1 VFLKPRAL
9 VPGIDI
15 SVKQSLELPNLS
27 YSILPAGGRNK
38 GETLERN
45 STMRSGT
52 TPEVHGI
59 HHVEM
64 YVSNYKQ
71 AAHFYRSTLGLMPAA
86 QWETANAAGHTS
98 FLLSRENIQLVLS
111 SPTEASGPVSDDI
124 YRHGEG
130 VKDVALS
137 VTGVDQLFAAAVEQG
152 AEPIASPSSANGPWG
167 RFRTACIGTCGNLVH
182 SLMEPVEPNPKPQE
196 GRTSPI
202 PRTPLFDSFLAGV
215 DHVALAVD
223 LGQLERWIN
232 FYISALGFQKTY
244 QQAVMTEYSGMNSMV
259 VQTPNGAVRF
269 PIMEAAKGKKKSQI
283 ETYVSAHQGAGAQHL
298 AFLSDDIIAS
308 VSAMA
313 EAGVEFLPTPD
324 TYYEVLQQRVGNHG
338 LDPTLIKHLGIL
350 VDRDSDGY
358 LYQIFTKPIGS
369 RPTLFLE
376 IIQRRGAQGFGAGN
390 IKALYEAVER
400 TQVAAHG

>member
-1 VFLKPRAL
+1 
-9 VPGIDI
+9 
-15 SVKQSLELPNLS
+15 
-27 YSILPAGGRNK
+27 
-38 GETLERN
+38 LERN
-45 STMRSGT
+45 SARQFDTV
-52 TPEVHGI
+52 PEVHGI
-59 HHVEM
+59 HHVEI

-71 AAHFYRSTLGLMPAA
+71 AAHFYRSTLGLLPVA
-86 QWETANAAGHTS
+86 QWEPPNGAGDAS
-98 FLLSRENIQLVLS
+98 LLLSRENIQLVLT
-111 SPTEASGPVSDDI
+111 SPTTASGPISEDI

-130 VKDVALS
+130 LKDVALF

-152 AEPIASPSSANGPWG
+152 AQPIAPPSLMTGPWG
-167 RFRTACIGTCGNLVH
+167 SFRTACIGTCGNLVH
-182 SLMEPVEPNPKPQE
+182 SLMEPADPNSQPQA
-196 GRTSPI
+196 GSTSSI
-202 PRTPLFDSFLAGV
+202 PRTPPFDSRLDGI
-215 DHVALAVD
+215 DHVALAVNP
-223 LGQLERWIN
+223 GQLEHWTN
-232 FYISALGFQKTY
+232 FYTSTLGFQKTY

-298 AFLSDDIIAS
+298 AFLSSDIVAS

-313 EAGVEFLPTPD
+313 AAGVEFLPTPA
-324 TYYEVLQQRVGNHG
+324 TYYDNLQERVGEHG
-338 LDPTLIKHLGIL
+338 LDPTLIQELGIL

-376 IIQRRGAQGFGAGN
+376 IIQRQGAQGFGAGN

-400 TQVAAHG
+400 TQAAANI